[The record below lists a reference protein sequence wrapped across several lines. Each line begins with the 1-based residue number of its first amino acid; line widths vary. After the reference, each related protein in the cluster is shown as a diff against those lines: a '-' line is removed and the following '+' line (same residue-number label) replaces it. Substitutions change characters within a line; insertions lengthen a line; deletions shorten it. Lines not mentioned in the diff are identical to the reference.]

1 MIILMDDV
9 YTRVSKLDIGGTTW
23 PNSYLVTY
31 QQTGESALVDIPGK
45 YETVFDQVANVPL
58 KYVLLTHNH
67 KDYEPALDKL
77 KSTKNITVCGKI
89 EDFEKYL
96 ITLDRELK
104 AEDRITLGK
113 LEIRAIYTPGHTRGS
128 MSFLIG
134 NCLFSGDTLLKDGP
148 GYTATP
154 NDFELIMRSL
164 TEKIFVLPDDTVV
177 YPGHGSLT
185 TLGQE
190 KSQITAFLARP
201 HTGLC
206 GNVVWQ
212 SS

>member
-1 MIILMDDV
+1 MIILVDDINA
-9 YTRVSKLDIGGTTW
+9 RISKLDIDGTTW
-23 PNSYLVTY
+23 PNSYLVTCK
-31 QQTGESALVDIPGK
+31 QTGESALIDIPGK
-45 YETVFDQVANVPL
+45 FQTVFDQIADVPL

-77 KSTKNITVCGKI
+77 KSTKKAAIYGKI
-89 EDFEKYL
+89 EDFDKYL

-104 AEDRITLGK
+104 SDDRIALGK
-113 LEIRAIYTPGHTRGS
+113 LEIRAISTPGHTPGS
-128 MSFLIG
+128 MCFLLE
-134 NCLFSGDTLLKDGP
+134 NSLFSGDTLLKGGP

-154 NDFELIMRSL
+154 NDFERIMTSL
-164 TEKIFVLPDDTVV
+164 TQKIFVLPDDTAV
-177 YPGHGSLT
+177 YPGHGST
-185 TLGQE
+185 TILGEE
-190 KSQITAFLARP
+190 KSQTTVFLARP